1 MEDVMSNDLSKSE
14 YIALQF
20 ILASFSKQA
29 PADVINNQKT
39 FVDLVP
45 KYLELYRK
53 TIKVV
58 ADTIKQDNFPK
69 P

>member
-1 MEDVMSNDLSKSE
+1 VSNTLSKSE

-20 ILASFSKQA
+20 VLASFSKQA
-29 PADVINNQKT
+29 PTDVVNNQKT
-39 FVDLVP
+39 FVDLIP

-58 ADTIKQDNFPK
+58 DDTIKQDNFPK
-69 P
+69 T